1 MRREPAH
8 ERSGVRAG
16 AHWPVDNARDG
27 DPAAGNHP
35 GVVAAA
41 NPAAAGRSSGRLFGV
56 RTGSGAGIDE
66 PHRPSPAWLGRVV
79 PTGGDRVAVLVDV
92 GPFDSPIVFMM
103 ASRFDEMSQQVFRAR
118 VELQHHDYF
127 AATAQEDLL
136 TVGVLLTPGTSSG
149 RAWDTT
155 MVAAKGDQELDPE
168 YVAFIR
174 RKLGTTTSPST
185 NRPPGRSRLATRANR
200 SALPA
205 ASRWCTS
212 SADTTRSSCPRQWV
226 LETVHPRIGGGD
238 LYGSSVGG
246 PRFGQGL
253 ITGSQHESPDGHG
266 PSYRSIEPTAV
277 EPTSGTPWDGLHP
290 SRAVARLPSDTI
302 GPAC

>member
-103 ASRFDEMSQQVFRAR
+103 SMAIHFSPLVVRRSPRWWPRFVPADGRGISPA
-118 VELQHHDYF
+118 
-127 AATAQEDLL
+127 LL
-136 TVGVLLTPGTSSG
+136 VRQGPHPLPGGGLGESVGLAVGDAGVGVVQETVDG
-149 RAWDTT
+149 R
-155 MVAAKGDQELDPE
+155 GGQ
-168 YVAFIR
+168 R
-174 RKLGTTTSPST
+174 LGHDLVE
-185 NRPPGRSRLATRANR
+185 PGRVQVRR
-200 SALPA
+200 
-205 ASRWCTS
+205 
-212 SADTTRSSCPRQWV
+212 
-226 LETVHPRIGGGD
+226 
-238 LYGSSVGG
+238 
-246 PRFGQGL
+246 
-253 ITGSQHESPDGHG
+253 HG
-266 PSYRSIEPTAV
+266 E
-277 EPTSGTPWDGLHP
+277 
-290 SRAVARLPSDTI
+290 
-302 GPAC
+302 

>member
-174 RKLGTTTSPST
+174 TQLDDSP
-185 NRPPGRSRLATRANR
+185 RYP
-200 SALPA
+200 
-205 ASRWCTS
+205 
-212 SADTTRSSCPRQWV
+212 
-226 LETVHPRIGGGD
+226 
-238 LYGSSVGG
+238 
-246 PRFGQGL
+246 
-253 ITGSQHESPDGHG
+253 
-266 PSYRSIEPTAV
+266 
-277 EPTSGTPWDGLHP
+277 
-290 SRAVARLPSDTI
+290 
-302 GPAC
+302 